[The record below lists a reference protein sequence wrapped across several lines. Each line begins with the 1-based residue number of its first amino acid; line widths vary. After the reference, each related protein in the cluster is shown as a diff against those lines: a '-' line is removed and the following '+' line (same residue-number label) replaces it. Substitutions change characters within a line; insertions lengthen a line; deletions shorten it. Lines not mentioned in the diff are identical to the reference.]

1 MEPFLL
7 SDVVMCVSRCPQL
20 GYRTKD
26 LTAIFGVV
34 NSLSDESET
43 FGRIGS
49 CGGPASLAVARYR
62 LIR

>member
-1 MEPFLL
+1 M
-7 SDVVMCVSRCPQL
+7 L
-20 GYRTKD
+20 GYRTKG

-49 CGGPASLAVARYR
+49 RRGTR
-62 LIR
+62 LFGRSQIPLD